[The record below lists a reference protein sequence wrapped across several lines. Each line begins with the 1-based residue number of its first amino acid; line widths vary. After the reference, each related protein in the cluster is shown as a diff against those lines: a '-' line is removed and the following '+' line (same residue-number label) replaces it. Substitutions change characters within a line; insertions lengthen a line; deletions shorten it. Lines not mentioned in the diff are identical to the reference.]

1 VNQDINN
8 FLTIVEKV
16 IGVTGSIV
24 YLVFAGVIVKQV
36 TMMSKN
42 INDKYNGLLI
52 AISYIHLVVA
62 IFLVLMI
69 VMIL

>member
-1 VNQDINN
+1 MNQDINN
-8 FLTIVEKV
+8 FLTIIEK
-16 IGVTGSIV
+16 IFGVTGSII
-24 YLVFAGVIVKQV
+24 YLIFSGVIVKQV

-52 AISYIHLVVA
+52 AVSYFHLVAA
-62 IFLVLMI
+62 IVLVLMV

>member
-1 VNQDINN
+1 MNQDINN

-62 IFLVLMI
+62 IFLVLMV

>member
-8 FLTIVEKV
+8 FLTIIEK
-16 IGVTGSIV
+16 IFGVTGSII
-24 YLVFAGVIVKQV
+24 YLIFSGVIVKQV

-52 AISYIHLVVA
+52 AVSYFHLVAA
-62 IFLVLMI
+62 IVLVLMV

>member
-8 FLTIVEKV
+8 FLTIIEKI
-16 IGVTGSIV
+16 IGMIGSII
-24 YLVFAGVIVKQV
+24 YLIFSGVIVKQV

-52 AISYIHLVVA
+52 AVSYFHLVAA
-62 IFLVLMI
+62 IVLVLMV

>member
-1 VNQDINN
+1 MNQDINN

-62 IFLVLMI
+62 IFLVLI
-69 VMIL
+69 VVMIL

>member
-1 VNQDINN
+1 MNQDINN

-24 YLVFAGVIVKQV
+24 YLVFAGVIVKKV

>member
-1 VNQDINN
+1 MNQDINN
-8 FLTIVEKV
+8 FLTIIEK
-16 IGVTGSIV
+16 IFGVTGSII
-24 YLVFAGVIVKQV
+24 YLIFSGVIVKQV

-52 AISYIHLVVA
+52 AVSYFHMVA
-62 IFLVLMI
+62 AIVLVLMV

>member
-1 VNQDINN
+1 MNQDINN

-42 INDKYNGLLI
+42 SNDKYNGLLR

-62 IFLVLMI
+62 IFLVLMV

>member
-1 VNQDINN
+1 MNQDINN
-8 FLTIVEKV
+8 FLTIIEK
-16 IGVTGSIV
+16 IFGVTGSIV
-24 YLVFAGVIVKQV
+24 YLVFAGVIVKKV

-52 AISYIHLVVA
+52 AVSYFHLVAA
-62 IFLVLMI
+62 IVLVLMV